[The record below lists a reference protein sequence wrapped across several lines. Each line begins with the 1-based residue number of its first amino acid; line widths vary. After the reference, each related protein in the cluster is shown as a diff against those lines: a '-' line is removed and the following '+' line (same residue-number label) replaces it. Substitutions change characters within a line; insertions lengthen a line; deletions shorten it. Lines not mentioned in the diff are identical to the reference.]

1 MAYMHGN
8 LAMQPQKRTEQKRS
22 TEESTKTAVRRRTIP
37 VQEKLLYLFTV
48 VMCVIVAGVIIN
60 RYAQIYQMN
69 LEIKQM
75 TTQYEEMNVQI
86 KELQKKVEMLSDP
99 STIREKALLEGM
111 VQNDQPVISVELGA
125 GSSQTAMKE

>member
-22 TEESTKTAVRRRTIP
+22 TETSTKTAVRRKMIP

-60 RYAQIYQMN
+60 RYSQIYQMN

-99 STIREKALLEGM
+99 GTIREKALLEGM
-111 VQNDQPVISVELGA
+111 VHNDQPVISVELGA